1 MAYTDPKEYLK
12 FKSTS
17 GCGCGETST
26 DPCNDC
32 SGGCDDNDCS
42 CCPPGLIAIYDDKGN
57 HTGCVTANDAELYQK
72 NTFTC
77 QDGYVKLFRLNLQS
91 DKTLTAAE
99 FLGCVSESEFVAMYN
114 AVNPV

>member
-12 FKSTS
+12 FGTS

-26 DPCNDC
+26 DPCSDCNDC
-32 SGGCDDNDCS
+32 KENDCS
-42 CCPPGLIAIYDDKGN
+42 CCPPGLVAIYDDKGA

-77 QDGYVKLFRLNLQS
+77 QDGYVKLFRN
-91 DKTLTAAE
+91 TTGE
-99 FLGCVSESEFVAMYN
+99 FLGCVSEAEFVVMYT
-114 AVNPV
+114 AVNPVV

>member
-12 FKSTS
+12 FKSAS

-32 SGGCDDNDCS
+32 NDCKDNDCS
-42 CCPPGLIAIYDDKGN
+42 CCPPGLVAIYDDKGA

-77 QDGYVKLFRLNLQS
+77 QDGYVKLCKVS
-91 DKTLTAAE
+91 KDTGE
-99 FLGCVSESEFVAMYN
+99 VISFLGCVSETEFAALYT
-114 AVNPV
+114 AVNP

>member
-12 FKSTS
+12 FKSAS

-32 SGGCDDNDCS
+32 NDCNDNDCS
-42 CCPPGLIAIYDDKGN
+42 CCPPGLVAIYDDKGA

-77 QDGYVKLFRLNLQS
+77 QDGYVKLFRLNSLKDS
-91 DKTLTAAE
+91 ITAAE

-114 AVNPV
+114 AVNPVV

>member
-12 FKSTS
+12 FGTS

-32 SGGCDDNDCS
+32 TDCKDNDCS
-42 CCPPGLIAIYDDKGN
+42 CCPPGLVAIYDDKGA

-77 QDGYVKLFRLNLQS
+77 KDGYVKLFRN
-91 DKTLTAAE
+91 KTGE
-99 FLGCVSESEFVAMYN
+99 FLGCVSETEFVVMYN

>member
-32 SGGCDDNDCS
+32 IDCKENDCS
-42 CCPPGLIAIYDDKGN
+42 CCPPGLVAIYGGEGA
-57 HTGCVTANDAELYQK
+57 HLGCVTANDAEQYQK

-77 QDGYVKLFRLNLQS
+77 EEGYVKLFRNS
-91 DKTLTAAE
+91 TGE
-99 FLGCVSESEFVAMYN
+99 FLGCVSETEFVTLYGT
-114 AVNPV
+114 VNPVV